1 MVFLNLFYRGLNR
14 ISWGCVSAGKAI
26 VFLCMF
32 GMTATIC
39 LQVFF
44 RYILGNSISWS
55 EEFSRYL
62 MIWMGFAGASVALR
76 QGSHVAIDYFCG
88 LFGDKVKWL
97 LRVASRMLIAIFL
110 FFLVKEGWALAT
122 FFMGQKSPAMRI
134 SMFWAYAATFTGG
147 VFMAIHLLVLLM
159 EDCGLD
165 RCRHPSSLSG
175 EGTIGPERNR

>member
-1 MVFLNLFYRGLNR
+1 MLAQDVFR
-14 ISWGCVSAGKAI
+14 IMDRTSQACIAVGKGI

-32 GMTATIC
+32 GMTASIC

-76 QGSHVAIDYFCG
+76 SGSHVAIDYFSE
-88 LFGDKVKWL
+88 LFGRRAQWW
-97 LRVASRMLIAIFL
+97 LRVVSRLLIAIFL
-110 FFLVKEGWALAT
+110 TFLVKEGWALSM

-147 VFMAIHLLVLLM
+147 IFMAIHLIVLLM
-159 EDCGLD
+159 EDLGLN
-165 RCRHPSSLSG
+165 RCRQSG
-175 EGTIGPERNR
+175 MLTSKGAVVPDSTP

>member
-1 MVFLNLFYRGLNR
+1 MVR
-14 ISWGCVSAGKAI
+14 ISLGCVAAGKAI
-26 VFLCMF
+26 VFLCML
-32 GMTATIC
+32 GMTASIC

-44 RYILGNSISWS
+44 RYIVGNSISWS

-88 LFGDKVKWL
+88 LFGTKVKWL
-97 LRVASRMLIAIFL
+97 LRVAARTLIAIFL
-110 FFLVKEGWALAT
+110 FFLVKEGWALST

-147 VFMAIHLLVLLM
+147 LFMAIHLFVLLM
-159 EDCGLD
+159 EDCGLHRSRRPGTMAGDIAID
-165 RCRHPSSLSG
+165 REPNS
-175 EGTIGPERNR
+175 